1 MDDHHNL
8 SRRET
13 QIMDLLYAEG
23 ELTVNGIRERLPEPP
38 TPMSIRTFLGI
49 LADKGLV
56 KRRKEGRG
64 FVYSPK
70 TRRSRAGSRNLQKVI
85 RTFFD
90 GSIEKAIGAC
100 LADNSTRLTPE
111 ERERLHRL
119 IDETGSAETK
129 QSHSNKNAR

>member
-1 MDDHHNL
+1 MNDHHNL

-13 QIMDLLYAEG
+13 QIMDLLYAKG
-23 ELTVNGIRERLPEPP
+23 ELTVNGLRELLPEPP

-70 TRRSRAGSRNLQKVI
+70 GRRRHAGSRNLHKVI

-100 LADNSTRLTPE
+100 LADNTTRLTPD
-111 ERERLHRL
+111 ERQRLHRL
-119 IDETGSAETK
+119 IDEAGGGESKGSN
-129 QSHSNKNAR
+129 SNRKSR